1 MASGLTKHYYAVDE
15 VRAALAYACKEH
27 KQEDAVFWCNELLVS
42 NMDHLALE
50 TLLDTWLWTYGPCRL
65 FWLVSAQH
73 TDLDR
78 LPRLAQYLASLE
90 HTMQDGSLWVI
101 LRETTEQ
108 PDRIVGWGG
117 AEELMAKAEIPFT
130 SQPLAKYF
138 ITAAKEYKAS
148 SAWWAAAQLGIDNTL
163 ALACLLR
170 PERASWLQTIAHSH
184 MPGYEKALHCMVAL
198 VASMWD
204 DIWLKSIKPM
214 GVPNEIPIARHKSP
228 REARAYKIPTIC
240 LYGIT
245 ARGKMRTNETTLPL
259 LRDIEQS
266 LTGMYWNTEIAKYG
280 GYRDAS
286 GKLNWKSDEDK
297 EEFYE
302 RYFADDI
309 PDEWPLAEQM
319 KSHGPGV
326 VGPSEIMTLDKQM
339 RIWIPRRQRL
349 CWQKVDVTDDLVGP
363 LADLALEGSGME
375 VEGAELKPVRKL
387 KVIGTGST

>member
-1 MASGLTKHYYAVDE
+1 
-15 VRAALAYACKEH
+15 
-27 KQEDAVFWCNELLVS
+27 
-42 NMDHLALE
+42 
-50 TLLDTWLWTYGPCRL
+50 
-65 FWLVSAQH
+65 
-73 TDLDR
+73 
-78 LPRLAQYLASLE
+78 
-90 HTMQDGSLWVI
+90 
-101 LRETTEQ
+101 
-108 PDRIVGWGG
+108 
-117 AEELMAKAEIPFT
+117 
-130 SQPLAKYF
+130 
-138 ITAAKEYKAS
+138 
-148 SAWWAAAQLGIDNTL
+148 
-163 ALACLLR
+163 
-170 PERASWLQTIAHSH
+170 
-184 MPGYEKALHCMVAL
+184 
-198 VASMWD
+198 
-204 DIWLKSIKPM
+204 
-214 GVPNEIPIARHKSP
+214 
-228 REARAYKIPTIC
+228 
-240 LYGIT
+240 
-245 ARGKMRTNETTLPL
+245 
-259 LRDIEQS
+259 
-266 LTGMYWNTEIAKYG
+266 MYWNTEIGKYG